1 MSVRFRSRARSR
13 DEPRREV
20 DARAAAHR
28 GARNGARARRAMRR
42 CATRAEGFAR
52 GLARAVADDGARGA
66 RGGGARGTTTRTTT
80 TTTTTTRE
88 DATASATTTSA
99 TTTFEERARARS
111 RRSEAKRRLRTYRF
125 AEAEASEGARARRN
139 GNARTH
145 VGGYFDGFEIRGR
158 KKESAFDD
166 GRDARRETAREG
178 ARLFRRFA
186 RERGGGGGFADSR
199 LRDDGDEAFFRAY
212 FGSRE
217 GGGDRAR
224 VDANGFYARA
234 GCEHCEA
241 LGLKSSEFVTPEAL
255 KTALREQA
263 LKWHP
268 DRHDD
273 EKKPIA
279 EARFKRVY
287 DAYEYLAERAG
298 ARSSE

>member
-1 MSVRFRSRARSR
+1 M
-13 DEPRREV
+13 
-20 DARAAAHR
+20 
-28 GARNGARARRAMRR
+28 
-42 CATRAEGFAR
+42 
-52 GLARAVADDGARGA
+52 
-66 RGGGARGTTTRTTT
+66 
-80 TTTTTTRE
+80 
-88 DATASATTTSA
+88 
-99 TTTFEERARARS
+99 
-111 RRSEAKRRLRTYRF
+111 
-125 AEAEASEGARARRN
+125 
-139 GNARTH
+139 
-145 VGGYFDGFEIRGR
+145 GGYFDGFEIRGR
-158 KKESAFDD
+158 KRESAFDD

-186 RERGGGGGFADSR
+186 RERGGGGAFADSR

-212 FGSRE
+212 FGSQE
-217 GGGDRAR
+217 DGGDRAR

-279 EARFKRVY
+279 EAKFKRVY

-298 ARSSE
+298 ERSSA

>member
-1 MSVRFRSRARSR
+1 
-13 DEPRREV
+13 
-20 DARAAAHR
+20 
-28 GARNGARARRAMRR
+28 MRR

-66 RGGGARGTTTRTTT
+66 RGGGARGTTTRTTTTT

-279 EARFKRVY
+279 EAKFKRVY